1 MFLQSEK
8 VTVMRALDQTFPL
21 HRLSRKAVSIAL
33 TAVVAGAL
41 GLTLGKAHASEGR
54 VDKIKATGKMQVCVW
69 PGYYGV
75 TFRNNRDYQLRGI
88 DVDLAKYLSAEI
100 GVPVDFVDSSFASF
114 MDDLDTDKCDIA
126 MFAIGHTEARQ
137 ARVDLTEPH
146 LRSGMYAVTTKTNT
160 ALQGWGDL
168 DKSGRVLAVQKGTV
182 MEPYMLQNAKQA
194 EIRVIVPPA
203 TREEEV
209 LSGRADAFLTDYPY
223 SRWMLVQHDWARV
236 IVPPSPV
243 NPVDYGFAVKKGQ
256 PEWLAYV
263 NAFIRKVRADGRL
276 LKAAKANDMEPI
288 VVLK

>member
-1 MFLQSEK
+1 MRTQDHTFHCRPAPCK
-8 VTVMRALDQTFPL
+8 AAVMA
-21 HRLSRKAVSIAL
+21 A
-33 TAVVAGAL
+33 TAFVMGAL
-41 GLTLGKAHASEGR
+41 LISPGNVYANDGR
-54 VDKIKATGKMQVCVW
+54 VEKITSAKKLRVCIW
-69 PGYYGV
+69 PAYYGI
-75 TFRNNRDYQLRGI
+75 TFRNNRDFQLRGI
-88 DVDLAKYLSAEI
+88 DIDMAKYLADDMKVTVSFI
-100 GVPVDFVDSSFASF
+100 DSSFPSF
-114 MDDLDTDKCDIA
+114 MDDLDADKCDIA
-126 MFAIGHTEARQ
+126 MFAIGQTEARR
-137 ARVDLTEPH
+137 ARVDMTEPH
-146 LRSGMYAVTTKTNT
+146 LRSGMYGVTTKTNS
-160 ALQGWGDL
+160 AIQSWDDL

-236 IVPPSPV
+236 VPPPSPV

-263 NAFIRKVRADGRL
+263 NAFIRKTRADGRL

-288 VVLK
+288 VILK